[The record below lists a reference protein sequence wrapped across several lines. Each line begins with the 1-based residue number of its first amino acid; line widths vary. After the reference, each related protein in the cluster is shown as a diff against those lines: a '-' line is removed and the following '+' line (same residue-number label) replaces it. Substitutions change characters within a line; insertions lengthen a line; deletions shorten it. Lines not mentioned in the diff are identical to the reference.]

1 MSVRDTTGVHG
12 VARILARLSDG
23 TARTVADVAR
33 EEGLARATAF
43 DLVRRLQ
50 EARLVAREPTG
61 KLVAGSASIALGF
74 SRFGLA
80 RLHGPAEALLSWLRD
95 HCDATATL
103 SCADRGERVTLAAFP
118 ANWPKSAPTDRTTTL
133 TYAIC
138 GQGGLEVARLDVVC
152 RPNASRSE
160 RAEIELLALRAKTS
174 LEHHLRDEGGQMA
187 EPEVFLARPTP

>member
-1 MSVRDTTGVHG
+1 VSARDTTGVNG
-12 VARILARLSDG
+12 VARILASLSDG
-23 TARTVADVAR
+23 SPRTVPDLAR
-33 EEGLARATAF
+33 EVGLARSTAF

-50 EARLVAREPTG
+50 EARLIAREPTG
-61 KLVAGSASIALGF
+61 KLVAGPVAIALSF

-103 SCADRGERVTLAAFP
+103 SCVDRGERVTLASFL
-118 ANWPKSAPTDRTTTL
+118 ANRPKSAAADRATTL

-138 GQGGLEVARLDVVC
+138 GEGGLEVARLDVVC

-160 RAEIELLALRAKTS
+160 RSETELLALRAKAS
-174 LEHHLRDEGGQMA
+174 LEHHLRDESAQVTKA
-187 EPEVFLARPTP
+187 DVSDLPAQ